1 MAGNQSAKGGERPVS
16 IESKIKTALN
26 SLGYKIYPGNYN
38 GADETYFVFNH
49 NTLPDDFGDN
59 APRHERALIQ
69 VHLFCP
75 HGFNSVKTRKDA
87 KLALLGAGFTY
98 PNMTDASD
106 KDGQHWVFE
115 TETAEGV
122 SEDGED

>member
-1 MAGNQSAKGGERPVS
+1 MAGNQSAKGGEREVS
-16 IESKIKTALN
+16 IEKKIKNALAP
-26 SLGYKIYPGNYN
+26 LGYKIYPNNYD
-38 GADETYFVFNH
+38 GADEIYFVFNH

-69 VHLFCP
+69 VHFFCP
-75 HGFNSVKTRKDA
+75 HDFNSVQTRKDV
-87 KLALLGAGFTY
+87 KLALLYAGFTY
-98 PNMTDASD
+98 PYMTDASD

-122 SEDGED
+122 QDGED